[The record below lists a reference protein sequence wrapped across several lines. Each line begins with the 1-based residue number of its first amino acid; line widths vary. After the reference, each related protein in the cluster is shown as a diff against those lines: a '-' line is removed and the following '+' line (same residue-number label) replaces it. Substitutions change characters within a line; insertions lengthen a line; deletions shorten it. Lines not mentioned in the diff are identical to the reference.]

1 MHKGGLKRAFGG
13 EDFMDL
19 IAYTIRKIL
28 FPLLRVVKGNQTL
41 SCISQFKKTQY
52 ISDEELARL
61 QREKLSRLLLHCV
74 DHVPAYQSYKNLIP
88 LIEKDPM
95 EALLQFPVLTK
106 QTVNDNQEQLVSLTA
121 DRSKLIPNRS
131 GGSTGQ
137 PVRFYID
144 RPTAESSESARWR
157 ALSWWD
163 IGIGDKCLMV
173 WGNPLELSQHKKF
186 LYHMKE
192 RLLKNT
198 VFVSAYDLSPE
209 ALQEYVGVLK
219 KSKPKYFYGYASA
232 LYLFAQYILKQGIQI
247 KHPPKAIIS
256 TSETL
261 HDHQR
266 TVIEQAFCSRVINEY
281 GARDAGIIAY
291 ECPQGRMHISS
302 ENMIVE
308 IVDIATKK
316 PVETGK
322 SGLVVITDLNN
333 FSMPRLRYQIGDVAA
348 LSAEK
353 CACGRT
359 LPVLDKIEG
368 REDDIFIAENGSYVH
383 GVYFANLARSY
394 PSIQQFQ
401 IIQHTREDITL
412 KVIQS
417 SGFKES
423 EMQQYMNAILNTMGK
438 VKIKLEYVDH
448 LEASASGKT
457 RYSKREFAIG
467 E

>member
-1 MHKGGLKRAFGG
+1 
-13 EDFMDL
+13 MDL
-19 IAYTIRKIL
+19 IAWSIRSIL
-28 FPLLRVVKGNQTL
+28 FPLLRYAKGNQTL
-41 SCISQFKKTQY
+41 NLISQFEKTQY
-52 ISDEELARL
+52 LPEEELAGL

-74 DHVPAYQSYKNLIP
+74 NHVPAYQAYKDLIP

-95 EALLQFPVLTK
+95 EALQQFPVLTK
-106 QTVNDNQEQLVSLTA
+106 QAVNDNQEQLISTIA
-121 DRSKLIPNRS
+121 DRTKLIPNRS
-131 GGSTGQ
+131 GGSTGK

-144 RPTAESSESARWR
+144 RPTAEGSESSRWR

-163 IGIGDKCLMV
+163 IAIGDRCLMV

-186 LYHMKE
+186 IYHMKE
-192 RLLKNT
+192 RILKNT

-209 ALQEYVGVLK
+209 ALQKYVGVLNR
-219 KSKPKYFYGYASA
+219 SKPTYFYGYASA
-232 LYLFAQYILKQGIQI
+232 LYLFAQYILKQGVQV
-247 KHPPKAIIS
+247 KHPPRAIIS

-261 HDHQR
+261 HDYQR
-266 TVIEQAFCSRVINEY
+266 TVIEQAFHSRVINEY
-281 GARDAGIIAY
+281 GARDAGIVAY
-291 ECPQGRMHISS
+291 ECPQGRMHLSS

-308 IVDIATKK
+308 IVDFATKK
-316 PVETGK
+316 PVEPGK

-348 LSAEK
+348 QSAEK
-353 CACGRT
+353 CVCGRT

-412 KVIQS
+412 KVIKS
-417 SGFKES
+417 SGFKDT
-423 EMQQYMNAILNTMGK
+423 EMQQYMDAIQNTMGK
-438 VKIKLEYVDH
+438 VKIRLEYVDH
-448 LEASASGKT
+448 IEASASGKT

-467 E
+467 D

>member
-1 MHKGGLKRAFGG
+1 
-13 EDFMDL
+13 MDL
-19 IAYTIRKIL
+19 NALAIRRVL
-28 FPLLRVVKGNQTL
+28 FPILRLAKGNQTL
-41 SCISQFKKTQY
+41 SYISQFKKTQY
-52 ISDEELARL
+52 LPEKELAGL
-61 QREKLSRLLLHCV
+61 QSEKLRKLLLHCV
-74 DHVPAYQSYKNLIP
+74 NHVPAYQPYKNLVP
-88 LIEKDPM
+88 LIEKEPM
-95 EALLQFPVLTK
+95 EALKQFPVLTK
-106 QTVNDNQEQLVSLTA
+106 KTVNENQEQLISAIA

-144 RPTAESSESARWR
+144 RPTAEGSESARWR

-163 IGIGDKCLMV
+163 IAIGDKCLMV
-173 WGNPLELSQHKKF
+173 WGNPLELSRHKKF
-186 LYHMKE
+186 IYHMKE
-192 RLLKNT
+192 RILKNT

-209 ALQEYVGVLK
+209 ALQKYVGVLN

-232 LYLFAQYILKQGIQI
+232 LYLFAQYVLKQGIQI

-261 HDHQR
+261 HDYQR
-266 TVIEQAFCSRVINEY
+266 AVIEQAFHSRVINEY

-291 ECPQGRMHISS
+291 ECPEGRMHLSS

-308 IVDIATKK
+308 IVDYVTKQ
-316 PVETGK
+316 PVEAGK

-348 LSAEK
+348 LSSEK

-359 LPVLDKIEG
+359 LPILDKIEG

-401 IIQHTREDITL
+401 IIQHAREDITL
-412 KVIQS
+412 KVIKS
-417 SGFKES
+417 STFKEL
-423 EMQQYMNAILNTMGK
+423 EMQQYIQAIQNTMGK

-448 LEASASGKT
+448 IEASASGKT

>member
-1 MHKGGLKRAFGG
+1 M
-13 EDFMDL
+13 DF
-19 IAYTIRKIL
+19 IALAIRKIL
-28 FPLLRVVKGNQTL
+28 FPVLRLVKGNQTL
-41 SCISQFKKTQY
+41 SYISHFEKTQY
-52 ISDEELARL
+52 LPQEQLVQL
-61 QREKLSRLLLHCV
+61 QKEKLGKLLLHCV
-74 DHVPAYQSYKNLIP
+74 QHVPAYQGFQNLIP

-95 EALLQFPVLTK
+95 EALAQFPVLTK
-106 QTVNDNQEQLVSLTA
+106 QVVNDNQEQLISSIA

-144 RPTAESSESARWR
+144 RPTAESSESVRWR

-163 IGIGDKCLMV
+163 INIGDRCLMV
-173 WGNPLELSQHKKF
+173 WGNPLEMSQHKKL

-192 RLLKNT
+192 RILKNT
-198 VFVSAYDLSPE
+198 IFVSAYNLSPE
-209 ALQEYVGVLK
+209 ALQQYVGVL
-219 KSKPKYFYGYASA
+219 SRTRPKYFYGYASA
-232 LYLFAQYILKQGIQI
+232 LYLFAQHILQNNIKI
-247 KHPPKAIIS
+247 KHPPRAIIS

-261 HDHQR
+261 HDYQR
-266 TVIEQAFCSRVINEY
+266 VVIEKAFASKVINEY

-291 ECPQGRMHISS
+291 ECPQGRMHVSS

-316 PVETGK
+316 PVEPGK

-333 FSMPRLRYQIGDVAA
+333 FSMPRLRYQIGDIAA
-348 LSAEK
+348 LSEEK
-353 CACGRT
+353 CTCGRT
-359 LPVLDKIEG
+359 LPILDKIEG

-401 IIQHTREDITL
+401 IIQHSRESITL
-412 KVIQS
+412 KVVKS
-417 SGFKES
+417 SGFQQA
-423 EMQQYMNAILNTMGK
+423 EMDRYIDAIQSTMGK
-438 VKIKLEYVDH
+438 VNIRVEYVDSIPP
-448 LEASASGKT
+448 SASVKT

-467 E
+467 TEGDGTEGTGTLSQ

>member
-1 MHKGGLKRAFGG
+1 
-13 EDFMDL
+13 MDL
-19 IAYTIRKIL
+19 NALAIRKIL
-28 FPLLRVVKGNQTL
+28 FPLLRFVKGNQTL
-41 SCISQFKKTQY
+41 SCISRFKKTQY
-52 ISDEELARL
+52 LPEEELAGL
-61 QREKLSRLLLHCV
+61 QNEKLRRLLLHCV
-74 DHVPAYQSYKNLIP
+74 SHVPAYQPYQNLIP
-88 LIEKDPM
+88 IIEKEPM
-95 EALLQFPVLTK
+95 EALKQFPVLTK
-106 QTVNDNQEQLVSLTA
+106 QTVNDNQEQLVSKIT

-144 RPTAESSESARWR
+144 RPTAEGSESARWR

-173 WGNPLELSQHKKF
+173 WGNPLELSRHKKF
-186 LYHMKE
+186 IYHMKE
-192 RLLKNT
+192 RFLKNT

-209 ALQEYVGVLK
+209 ALQKYVGVLNK
-219 KSKPKYFYGYASA
+219 FKPKYFYGYASA
-232 LYLFAQYILKQGIQI
+232 LYLFAQYILQQGIQI
-247 KHPPKAIIS
+247 NHPPKAIIS

-266 TVIEQAFCSRVINEY
+266 AVIEQAFCSRVINEY

-308 IVDIATKK
+308 IVDIVTKK
-316 PVETGK
+316 PVATGK

-333 FSMPRLRYQIGDVAA
+333 FSMPRLRYQIGDIAA
-348 LSAEK
+348 LSAVK

-359 LPVLDKIEG
+359 LTILDKIEG

-412 KVIQS
+412 KVIKS
-417 SGFKES
+417 SIFKEA
-423 EMQQYMNAILNTMGK
+423 EIQQYIHTIQNTMGK
-438 VKIKLEYVDH
+438 VKIKLEYVEH
-448 LEASASGKT
+448 IEASASGKI

>member
-1 MHKGGLKRAFGG
+1 MNGRGDG
-13 EDFMDL
+13 FMDL
-19 IAYTIRKIL
+19 NALAIRKVL
-28 FPLLRVVKGNQTL
+28 FPILRIVKGNQTL
-41 SCISQFKKTQY
+41 SYIRQFQKTQY
-52 ISDEELARL
+52 LPEEDLAAL
-61 QREKLSRLLLHCV
+61 QREKLRRLLLHCV
-74 DHVPAYQSYKNLIP
+74 DHVPAYQPYKHLIP

-95 EALLQFPVLTK
+95 EALKQFPVLTK
-106 QTVNDNQEQLVSLTA
+106 QTVNENQEQLISVVA

-144 RPTAESSESARWR
+144 RPTAEGSESARWR

-163 IGIGDKCLMV
+163 ISIGDKCLMV
-173 WGNPLELSQHKKF
+173 WGNPLELSQHKKI

-192 RLLKNT
+192 RFLKNT

-209 ALQEYVGVLK
+209 ALQKYVGVLNR
-219 KSKPKYFYGYASA
+219 SKPKYFYGYASA
-232 LYLFAQYILKQGIQI
+232 LYLFAQYILKHEIQI
-247 KHPPKAIIS
+247 KHPPNAIVS

-261 HDHQR
+261 HDYQR
-266 TVIEQAFCSRVINEY
+266 AAIEKAFRTRVINEY

-291 ECPQGRMHISS
+291 ECPQGRMHLSC

-333 FSMPRLRYQIGDVAA
+333 FSMPRLRYQIGDIAA
-348 LSAEK
+348 LSGEK
-353 CACGRT
+353 CPCGRT

-412 KVIQS
+412 KVIKS
-417 SGFKES
+417 NLFKES
-423 EMQQYMNAILNTMGK
+423 EMQQYIREIQNTMGK
-438 VKIKLEYVDH
+438 VNIKLEYVDH
-448 LEASASGKT
+448 IEASASGKT